1 MKFFVTK
8 IFVEIGKNA
17 VYCKKYLKMKEICST
32 LQISKKSFVNLQR
45 DAFFL
50 LAN

>member
-17 VYCKKYLKMKEICST
+17 AHCKFHGKMPEICSA
-32 LQISKKSFVNLQR
+32 LH
-45 DAFFL
+45 FL
-50 LAN
+50 LANIRLEI